1 MASATATASLPL
13 GAQTRRGRSF
23 VALAAVAW
31 STAGILQRELSVG
44 IGTQVAGRAL
54 FAVLGLLAYL
64 AVAERGAV
72 LHAFRAI
79 GRAGIAVTVLLAVSS
94 GSFIVALNHA
104 SVANI
109 LFMQALAPVLAA
121 LFGTLVGERVNRR
134 TWVAIAVAIGG
145 VVLMVGGPG
154 RPGALGFGL
163 SILMTTSFAATLV
176 ITRHR
181 RDVSMAPAMCLSQV
195 FVLVCAAPFA
205 GIGGV
210 GSRDLLLL
218 VSLGI
223 GQIGLGFMFL
233 TIGGRLIPA
242 AEVAVITLL
251 EVVLGPLWVW
261 LFLSEQPGVA
271 TLLGGVV
278 VLAAVAIQARG
289 GAVEQRVPVP

>member
-13 GAQTRRGRSF
+13 GAQTRRGRTF

-72 LHAFRAI
+72 VHAFRAI
-79 GRAGIAVTVLLAVSS
+79 GRAGIAVTALLAVSS

-121 LFGTLVGERVNRR
+121 VFGMLVGEPVSRR
-134 TWVAIAVAIGG
+134 TWLAMVVAIGG

-154 RPGALGFGL
+154 RPHALGFGL
-163 SILMTTSFAATLV
+163 SIVMTTSFAALLV

-181 RDVSMAPAMCLSQV
+181 RDVSMAPATCLSQV
-195 FVLVCAAPFA
+195 LVLVCAAPFA
-205 GIGGV
+205 HAGQV
-210 GSRDLLLL
+210 GSRDLALLI
-218 VSLGI
+218 SLGI
-223 GQIGLGFMFL
+223 GQIGLGFVFF

-242 AEVAVITLL
+242 AEVALITLL

-261 LFLSEQPGVA
+261 LVLSERPGVA

-278 VLAAVAIQARG
+278 VLAAVAIQVRG
-289 GAVEQRVPVP
+289 GTVEQRVPVP